1 MKWLQSLPYLTL
13 TGSGFMSCLGG
24 GVAGFS
30 QQTGTS
36 SVLLCWHQGRDL
48 RHQRGEAAFLAL
60 YLPQPLPWNST
71 NWTSY
76 TVSPPSPP
84 VSLSFLGLWELQSL
98 DPRAFCTVAGDTT
111 LPFPGRWAA
120 GSAGSPAPWAC
131 HSRRVIWAQWQALT
145 QGINVSMSL
154 INTKSERAQHTFPI
168 TNPPLPW
175 DVQRSCCGYY
185 FLLLIHTGLVG
196 WGWEF
201 DCGFN

>member
-1 MKWLQSLPYLTL
+1 
-13 TGSGFMSCLGG
+13 MSCLGG

-48 RHQRGEAAFLAL
+48 RHQRGDAAFPAL

-76 TVSPPSPP
+76 TMSPPSPP
-84 VSLSFLGLWELQSL
+84 YVPFFPGAVGAAVPGPQSFLHSGWLPHPPFLTGGQQGQQGAGL
-98 DPRAFCTVAGDTT
+98 
-111 LPFPGRWAA
+111 PGPVTQEEW
-120 GSAGSPAPWAC
+120 
-131 HSRRVIWAQWQALT
+131 VIWAPWQPLT
-145 QGINVSMSL
+145 QGISVSVSL
-154 INTKSERAQHTFPI
+154 INTKSERAQHIFPI

-175 DVQRSCCGYY
+175 DVQQSCSGYY
-185 FLLLIHTGLVG
+185 FLLLTHTSLVG